1 MLKQFEFV
9 RSKAPQ
15 ISKQSFTDE
24 LATYRDHLSYERNLS
39 PKTTESY
46 LIHLYHYYSFLGF
59 PLREANKDDFKDF
72 LKHLRLKGYKNS
84 TIGTYLAV
92 IRSFYNYLANN
103 EDEERFKQ
111 VAFYVSKNFRIPK
124 DEPAIQVPSAK
135 EVEQLRDFFKFSKT
149 QHGWRKHK
157 HDYRI
162 LLRDIAIFETLI
174 ATGVRS
180 SELRGIRVEDFD
192 FTNNTVYVR
201 AGKAAHQRFAIFNS
215 FAKESILEHIS
226 HNHLN
231 LSDPMFKMAQGN
243 MLNYIIKRWA
253 RRAGINPHIH
263 AHSLRHYH
271 ITAAQRLGIS
281 INSIADQVGHKCFN
295 TTRKYSHFDLDF
307 RRQQYGDKKI

>member
-1 MLKQFEFV
+1 MSTELMFV
-9 RSKAPQ
+9 RKPAQAFRQRFS
-15 ISKQSFTDE
+15 DE
-24 LATYRDHLSYERNLS
+24 LALYREHLSYERNLS
-39 PKTTESY
+39 PRTVESY
-46 LIHLYHYYSFLGF
+46 LIHLFHYYEFLGF
-59 PLREANKDDFKDF
+59 TLNEATKDDFKDF

-92 IRSFYNYLANN
+92 IRSYYNYVANN
-103 EDEERFKQ
+103 EDDERLKQ
-111 VAFYVSKNFRIPK
+111 VAFYVSKNFRIPR
-124 DEPAIQVPSAK
+124 DEPVIQVPSAQ
-135 EVEQLRDFFKFSKT
+135 EIEQLREFFKIEKT
-149 QHGWRKHK
+149 RYGWRKRK
-157 HDYRI
+157 KEYRI

-201 AGKAAHQRFAIFNS
+201 AGKASHQRFAIFNS
-215 FAKESILEHIS
+215 FAKLIILEHID
-226 HNHLN
+226 HNKLEQSN
-231 LSDPMFKMAQGN
+231 LVFKMAQGN
-243 MLNYIIKRWA
+243 LLNYIIKRWA

-295 TTRKYSHFDLDF
+295 TTRRYSHLDLDF
-307 RRQQYGDKKI
+307 RRQQYADKKI